1 MSEAQPSINLAEP
14 ETFCINHPDVPTGL
28 RCNRC
33 GNPICI
39 KCAMRTPVGYRC
51 KNCVKTQQAV
61 FYTATPTDYVV
72 AAVITLPLAAIGQ
85 FIGPMLG
92 FFALF
97 AGPIV
102 GGLIAELVWRATGK
116 RRGQYTWLV
125 VAACMV
131 IAALPALLGALLP
144 FGLLM
149 GYGGDGFGRA
159 GVYSL
164 IGLLWPLIYLVLAVG
179 SAIARLRFGK

>member
-1 MSEAQPSINLAEP
+1 MSEAQPVNLMES
-14 ETFCINHPDVPTGL
+14 ETFCINHPGVPTSL

-61 FYTATPTDYVV
+61 FYTATPTDYIV

-116 RRGQYTWLV
+116 RRGQYTWLI

-131 IAALPALLGALLP
+131 IAALPALLGSLLT
-144 FGLLM
+144 
-149 GYGGDGFGRA
+149 FGRA

-179 SAIARLRFGK
+179 SAIARLRLGK

>member
-1 MSEAQPSINLAEP
+1 MSEAHATSSATTS
-14 ETFCINHPDVPTGL
+14 ETVCINHPNTPTSL

-33 GNPICI
+33 GNPICV
-39 KCAMRTPVGYRC
+39 KCAVRTPVGYRC
-51 KNCVKTQQAV
+51 KSCIKTQQAV
-61 FYTATPTDYVV
+61 FYTATSTDYVI

-85 FIGPMLG
+85 FIGPRLG

-102 GGLIAELVWRATGK
+102 GGLVAELVYRANGK

-125 VAACMV
+125 VGACMV
-131 IAALPALLGALLP
+131 IGALPALLFSALPMLGWILGSFNP
-144 FGLLM
+144 LALT
-149 GYGGDGFGRA
+149 
-159 GVYSL
+159 S
-164 IGLLWPLIYLVLAVG
+164 LLWPLVYLALAVG

>member
-1 MSEAQPSINLAEP
+1 
-14 ETFCINHPDVPTGL
+14 
-28 RCNRC
+28 
-33 GNPICI
+33 
-39 KCAMRTPVGYRC
+39 MRTPVGYRC
-51 KNCVKTQQAV
+51 KNCVRTQQAV
-61 FYTATPTDYVV
+61 FYTATPTDYIV

-102 GGLIAELVWRATGK
+102 GGLIAELVWRATAK

-131 IAALPALLGALLP
+131 IAALPALLGSLLP
-144 FGLLM
+144 
-149 GYGGDGFGRA
+149 FGRA